1 MTFYG
6 RILRIFSKEW
16 FTISFKP
23 VNEIFIDTSVRYQS
37 IFGFGG
43 AFTDAAGINIAK
55 LSVPAQQ
62 NLIKYAIH
70 FFPQR
75 F

>member
-62 NLIKYAIH
+62 NLM
-70 FFPQR
+70 
-75 F
+75 